1 MEVLE
6 QVLKKRKYFDVAEV
20 THDTP
25 AAPGKCMWWVGVGSL
40 RFQVSMGL
48 RAGSS
53 VRVGE
58 KEEEIMP
65 LLSWA
70 SVCPSIKWDVGGWT
84 RTVPPCSNI
93 PDCEP

>member
-25 AAPGKCMWWVGVGSL
+25 AAPGKCMWWVGAGSL

-84 RTVPPCSNI
+84 RMVPPCSNI
-93 PDCEP
+93 PDCKP